1 MNFNLV
7 ENTQS
12 SSISHKKA
20 LSHSRFNRTN
30 LIENQGRKINY
41 DSFIYVDR
49 LTNNKIVLG

>member
-12 SSISHKKA
+12 SSISNKKA
-20 LSHSRFNRTN
+20 PSHTRFNRTN

>member
-30 LIENQGRKINY
+30 LIENQCRKINY